1 MFVAS
6 CVCMC
11 AGGHTYNDCARA
23 ETSGRRWR
31 RWFWGRSAAGQGQSQ
46 TPGSPS
52 GLWNNVTRVRYTRTH
67 TSVLTISS
75 LALAPVHTWLH
86 LVFTRDGTTIPSS
99 CTTTETVFTAP
110 RRQGTVISWQFRVSQ
125 SVPAVQLFSSELKA
139 TWLNSESPVILA
151 SVVLLNQ
158 VLFSC
163 WSYLLKPVARQTFL
177 SPSSSR

>member
-11 AGGHTYNDCARA
+11 AGGPTYNDCARA

-67 TSVLTISS
+67 TSVLTISRR
-75 LALAPVHTWLH
+75 ALAPVHTWLH
-86 LVFTRDGTTIPSS
+86 LVFTRDGTTIPSG

-125 SVPAVQLFSSELKA
+125 SVPAVQLFSSELKS

-151 SVVLLNQ
+151 SVVLLNP

-177 SPSSSR
+177 SSSSSR